1 MAFANVND
9 SEQAAVDEA
18 VKTDEWEKRFDS
30 ERWWVLCITGAA
42 YIGIG
47 IYCLMYP
54 AEQVYYRLWIPTSF
68 FIYLGTVIYYIQ
80 KYYEDK
86 KRRESEQEMFK

>member
-1 MAFANVND
+1 
-9 SEQAAVDEA
+9 
-18 VKTDEWEKRFDS
+18 
-30 ERWWVLCITGAA
+30 
-42 YIGIG
+42 
-47 IYCLMYP
+47 MYP